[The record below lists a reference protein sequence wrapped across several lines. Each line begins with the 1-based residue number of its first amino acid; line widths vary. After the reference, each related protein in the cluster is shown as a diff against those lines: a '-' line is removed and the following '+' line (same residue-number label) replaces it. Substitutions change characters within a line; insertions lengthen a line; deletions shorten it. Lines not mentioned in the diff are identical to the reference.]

1 MLVTGLAWHWAVHPD
16 PKPLGTPAGLQVTFV
31 TAGGGDGSE
40 AGAGALADDAAA
52 VEAERSDPP
61 PQPPAILNASPRAQA
76 ALELTAADA
85 AALESVYGKRAKQRA
100 ASPAPRTAAEQ
111 TKTAQAVVPASG
123 ATKRTAEADERA
135 AKGRGGAG
143 RTSGLGPL
151 GNGLA
156 RTEVFGAAGEGR
168 KFSYVFDRSGSMDGH
183 RGAPL
188 HAAKA
193 ELLASLADLG
203 QTQQFQII
211 FYNEQPRVFSPSGSP
226 GRLVFATEQNKYLA
240 QKFVGSITAD
250 GGTKHEDALEMALKT
265 APDVIFFLT
274 DADEPR
280 MDSRQLA
287 RIGRLNRG
295 SIINTIEFGYGPQ
308 RDADNFLV
316 ELARRNGGKHVYVD
330 VARLEPKR

>member
-16 PKPLGTPAGLQVTFV
+16 RQPLGTPAGLQVTFV

-40 AGAGALADDAAA
+40 AGSGALADNSADVNPDQSDA
-52 VEAERSDPP
+52 P
-61 PQPPAILNASPRAQA
+61 PQPPHILNPAPRAQA
-76 ALELTAADA
+76 PLELTAADA
-85 AALESVYGKRAKQRA
+85 AALESVYGKRAKKREQAPQRP
-100 ASPAPRTAAEQ
+100 PAPQQAKAT
-111 TKTAQAVVPASG
+111 QAVVPASV
-123 ATKRTAEADERA
+123 ASKRTAETDQRPVT
-135 AKGRGGAG
+135 GRSGAG
-143 RTSGLGPL
+143 RSSGLGPV
-151 GNGLA
+151 GNGMA

-168 KFSYVFDRSGSMDGH
+168 TFSYVFDRSGSMDGH

-226 GRLVFATEQNKYLA
+226 GRLVFATDQNKYLA

-250 GGTKHEDALEMALKT
+250 GGTKHEEALEMALKT
-265 APDVIFFLT
+265 SPGVIFFLT

>member
-1 MLVTGLAWHWAVHPD
+1 MLVMGLAWHWAVHPD
-16 PKPLGTPAGLQVTFV
+16 RKPLGTPAGLQVTFV

-40 AGAGALADDAAA
+40 VGPGTFADNSADA
-52 VEAERSDPP
+52 EADRSDAP
-61 PQPPAILNASPRAQA
+61 PQPPHILNPAPRAQA
-76 ALELTAADA
+76 PVELTAADA
-85 AALESVYGKRAKQRA
+85 AALESAYGKRTKKREP
-100 ASPAPRTAAEQ
+100 SPPRRSAPEQ
-111 TKTAQAVVPASG
+111 AKTAQAVVPASV
-123 ATKRTAEADERA
+123 ATKPTGQSDKRPANGA
-135 AKGRGGAG
+135 GGAG
-143 RTSGLGPL
+143 RSSGLGPL
-151 GNGLA
+151 GNGMA

-188 HAAKA
+188 RAAKA

-226 GRLVFATEQNKYLA
+226 GRLVFATDQNKYLA

-250 GGTKHEDALEMALKT
+250 GGTKHEEALEMALKT
-265 APDVIFFLT
+265 SPDVIFFLT

-295 SIINTIEFGYGPQ
+295 SIINAIEFGYGPQ

-316 ELARRNGGKHVYVD
+316 ELATRNGGKHVYID